1 MWLWMKE
8 GPLEAIL
15 ISYKHDF
22 ALDRFV
28 ADFVMTLCVC
38 MCETHLLI
46 WARSLP
52 VEDPWPTY
60 CNWNMWM
67 FIWFLYLLCYIDMYL
82 YIDIPLYL
90 QTSMNFRSF
99 RFIMFFFFCIKTK
112 HTAFELPVSLIFG
125 LLLCK
130 CAIRVLMIFFILTDL
145 SISEHSFTTFNPS
158 RKRGRHRVGVDLFH
172 VPHQLGEAA
181 RFVTNFVRKF

>member
-15 ISYKHDF
+15 TSYKHDF

-52 VEDPWPTY
+52 VEDPWLTY

-67 FIWFLYLLCYIDMYL
+67 FIWFLYLLF
-82 YIDIPLYL
+82 YIDISLYL
-90 QTSMNFRSF
+90 QTSMNCRSF
-99 RFIMFFFFCIKTK
+99 RFIMFFVLIETKTYCLWTSSFFDFWIT
-112 HTAFELPVSLIFG
+112 SLQMYN
-125 LLLCK
+125 
-130 CAIRVLMIFFILTDL
+130 RVLMIFFILTDL
-145 SISEHSFTTFNPS
+145 SISEHSFTTFNP

-181 RFVTNFVRKF
+181 RFVTYFVRKF